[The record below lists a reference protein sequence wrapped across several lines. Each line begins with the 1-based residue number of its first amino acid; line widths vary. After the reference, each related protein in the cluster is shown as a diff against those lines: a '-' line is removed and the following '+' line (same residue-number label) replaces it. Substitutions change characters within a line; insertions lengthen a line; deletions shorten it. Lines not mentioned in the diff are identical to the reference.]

1 LNRVG
6 CDAMKKLIGSS
17 FPWMGSMKNSHAMNT
32 EEFELRTTADRV
44 KRWRLSKAVLL
55 ATILLGFS
63 APIVGQAVNAT
74 LLGTVTDSSGAAVAN
89 VKVTINET
97 NTGISRTS
105 QTNESG
111 NYVFPDLPP
120 GTYTVTAEQPGFK
133 RESRAGIDVI
143 VNSTERVDL
152 VLEPGSTSETI
163 TVEAEIPI
171 LQTERA
177 DTGRK
182 LETVLTE
189 NVPLGTNRNFQNL
202 LNIVPGTTRAT
213 FQHSQFFN
221 ASSSLQTEVNGQLRE
236 GNNYQI
242 EGIDD
247 NERTGL
253 LQILIPP
260 LEAIQTVDVSTSNYD
275 AELGRASGAV
285 VNVILKSGSNNY
297 HGAAYEFV
305 RNNYFNARNYFDQ
318 SVGHLA
324 YNYFG
329 GNIGGPIKKNKLFFF
344 ADYLK
349 VYDHEANP
357 NTISIPTMGLRSGDL
372 STSTTTIYN
381 PFSGDTADCL
391 PGGIAKLCGT
401 GRTQFVAT
409 SAPGMSTV
417 QGPNGITDQRD
428 AFNPACKAGSCP
440 NIIPS
445 ALIDPISAKLMGFW
459 PTIPITAPNTNNYFA
474 TLPFHKDT
482 DFVDAKVDANIT
494 DKDRLSA
501 RFSYQRPSVFQAPIF
516 GLAGGPAQ
524 GNFEGSGL
532 QNTYS
537 IGLNYN
543 RFFSNTLVAEFRVGA
558 GWYHNE
564 AHNSD
569 FGTTT
574 SQTLGIPGVNLDQ
587 ITSGIVGITINGGT
601 FSNPL
606 IGFSASLPWI
616 RSETNIDFANTWTK
630 ILGNHTVKFGADFR
644 RIRDALLQEQ
654 TFSPRG
660 LYTFNDG
667 QTALKTVNPVTG
679 ASTTSSTSFT
689 NDFASF
695 LLDVP
700 GQAGRDLATF
710 FPNYR
715 ASQFFAFAQDKWL
728 VSPKLS
734 ADIGVRWEF
743 YPPATP
749 AAKGGFSNYNP
760 TNNTLVVSGIGGNPD
775 DMGIATHYKY
785 FAPRVG
791 LAYRLKESTVFRAGF
806 GISYTPFP
814 DNSYAYNFPVR
825 ANNSFS
831 PAVGTFDPAV
841 LPSGQTATFA
851 RGFPGLIPPSIPSTG
866 IITNPT
872 VGSAYFVVNQNFKN
886 PYVES
891 WNAAIQQS
899 LPWRFVLDLAYVGS
913 HSVDTVVNYNLNAAT
928 VVGLGNAGQPEFNSF
943 MRTASTNLL
952 FAGYSSSYHA
962 LQVKFD
968 RRFSGGF
975 ATTTAYTFGK
985 GMGFQTGD
993 DGGLS
998 FYINQRRD
1006 YARNDFDR
1014 TQTFVQSIVYDL
1026 PFGKGKRLVSSGVGA
1041 AVLSGWR
1048 VSSFLTLMT
1057 GLPLYFTD
1065 SGTSLQAPG
1074 NTQTPNLVAP
1084 VQILHGVGLGSPWFS
1099 TSSFAPAA
1107 TATFGSVG
1115 RNYLSGPGFFNLD
1128 AALSKSIR
1136 FTERYNLD
1144 LRLEAFGAT
1153 NTPQFFFASNGGGA
1167 AGLTRNSSSF
1177 GHVTSA
1183 SGGRQLQ
1190 LGAKLNF

>member
-1 LNRVG
+1 MTL
-6 CDAMKKLIGSS
+6 ALLEKH
-17 FPWMGSMKNSHAMNT
+17 F
-32 EEFELRTTADRV
+32 RTMRRGMTAWV
-44 KRWRLSKAVLL
+44 SLL
-55 ATILLGFS
+55 ALGILLV
-63 APIVGQAVNAT
+63 AARPAMGQAVNAT
-74 LLGTVTDSSGAAVAN
+74 LLGTVTDSSGAAVASA
-89 VKVTINET
+89 KVTITET

-105 QTNESG
+105 QTNDSG

-120 GTYTVTAEQPGFK
+120 GTYTVTAEQTGFK
-133 RESRAGIDVI
+133 RASRASIDVI
-143 VNSTERVDL
+143 VNTTQRVDL
-152 VLEPGSTSETI
+152 DLQPGDVSQTV
-163 TVEAEIPI
+163 TVEAETPI

-182 LETVLTE
+182 LETVLTQ
-189 NVPLGTNRNFQNL
+189 NLPLGTNRNFQNL

-221 ASSSLQTEVNGQLRE
+221 ASSSLQTEVNGQLRQ

-253 LQILIPP
+253 LQILVPP
-260 LEAIQTVDVSTSNYD
+260 LESIQTVDVSTSNYD

-285 VNVILKSGSNNY
+285 VNVILKSGTNNF

-305 RNNYFNARNYFDQ
+305 RNSYFNARNFFDP

-349 VYDHEANP
+349 VYDHEANT
-357 NTISIPTMGLRSGDL
+357 NQVTIPTMAFRSGDL
-372 STSTTTIYN
+372 SSVKTLATCQKNPTDCNIYN
-381 PFSGDTADCL
+381 PFSGSAN
-391 PGGIAKLCGT
+391 GT
-401 GRTQFVAT
+401 GRQQFVAT
-409 SAPGMSTV
+409 SAPGQATV
-417 QGPNGITDQRD
+417 PGPNGAVD
-428 AFNPACKAGSCP
+428 AFNPACTNAAGCP
-440 NIIPS
+440 NVIPS
-445 ALIDPISAKLMGFW
+445 ALINSISAKLMAFLPP
-459 PTIPITAPNTNNYFA
+459 PTAAGNTNNYFA
-474 TLPFHKDT
+474 LLPFHKDT
-482 DFVDAKVDANIT
+482 DFVDAKVDANLT

-501 RFSYQRPSVFQAPIF
+501 RFSYQRPSVLQAPIF
-516 GLAGGPAQ
+516 GIAGGPAQ
-524 GNFEGSGL
+524 GNFEGTGI

-537 IGLNYN
+537 TGLNYN
-543 RFFSNTLVAEFRVGA
+543 RFFSSTLVAEFRVGVA
-558 GWYHNE
+558 WYHNE
-564 AHNSD
+564 AHNAD
-569 FGTTT
+569 FGTNT
-574 SQTLGIPGVNLDQ
+574 SESLGIPGVNLDKT
-587 ITSGIVGITINGGT
+587 ITSGIVGITINGG

-606 IGFSASLPWI
+606 IGFSASLPWV

-630 ILGNHTVKFGADFR
+630 ILGNHTVKFGVDLR
-644 RIRDALLQEQ
+644 RVRDALLQEQ

-667 QTALKTVNPVTG
+667 QTALNTGSGATV
-679 ASTTSSTSFT
+679 TSFG
-689 NDFASF
+689 NNFASF

-715 ASQFFAFAQDKWL
+715 ATQFFAFVQDKWL
-728 VSPKLS
+728 VTPKLS
-734 ADIGVRWEF
+734 ADFGVRWEF

-749 AAKGGFSNYNP
+749 AATGGFSNYNP
-760 TNNTLVVSGIGGNPD
+760 TNNTLVVSGIGGNPND
-775 DMGIATHYKY
+775 LGIATHYKY
-785 FAPRVG
+785 FAPRLG
-791 LAYRLKESTVFRAGF
+791 LAYRLTESTVLRAGF

-825 ANNSFS
+825 ANNQFD
-831 PAVGTFDPAV
+831 PAVTTFGPAV
-841 LPSGQTATFA
+841 LPSGQPATFA
-851 RGFPGLIPPSIPSTG
+851 NGFPALIQPTIPSNG

-872 VGSAYFVVNQNFKN
+872 VASAYFVVNQSFKN

-891 WNAAIQQS
+891 WNAVIQHS

-928 VVGLGNAGQPEFNSF
+928 VVGQGKNGQPEFPTF
-943 MRTASTNLL
+943 GRTANTNLL
-952 FAGYSSSYHA
+952 FAGYSSSYNA

-968 RRFSGGF
+968 RKFSGGLT
-975 ATTTAYTFGK
+975 ATTAYTFGK
-985 GMGFQTGD
+985 GMGFQQGD
-993 DGGLS
+993 DGGLT
-998 FYINQRRD
+998 FYINQRRN

-1026 PFGKGKRLVSSGVGA
+1026 PFGRGKRLVSSGVGA
-1041 AVLSGWR
+1041 AILGGWR
-1048 VSSFLTLMT
+1048 ISSFMT
-1057 GLPLYFTD
+1057 IMSGLPLFFTD

-1084 VQILHGVGLGSPWFS
+1084 VQILHGVGTKSPWFT
-1099 TSSFAPAA
+1099 TSSFAPPVG
-1107 TATFGSVG
+1107 ATFGNVG

-1177 GHVTSA
+1177 GQITSA
-1183 SGGRQLQ
+1183 TGGRTLQ
-1190 LGAKLNF
+1190 LGAKFNF

>member
-1 LNRVG
+1 
-6 CDAMKKLIGSS
+6 MKKLSGSS
-17 FPWMGSMKNSHAMNT
+17 FSWMDSRD
-32 EEFELRTTADRV
+32 RTYVTNAEQFTVPAISGLIRL
-44 KRWRLSKAVLL
+44 WRFSIVVILGALL
-55 ATILLGFS
+55 FGLS
-63 APIVGQAVNAT
+63 APVMGQAVNAT

-89 VKVTINET
+89 VKVTITET
-97 NTGISRTS
+97 NTGISRVS
-105 QTNESG
+105 QTNDSG

-120 GTYTVTAEQPGFK
+120 GTYSVIAEQPGFK

-143 VNSTERVDL
+143 VNTTGRIDL
-152 VLEPGSTSETI
+152 VLQPGNASETV
-163 TVEAEIPI
+163 TVVAETPI

-189 NVPLGTNRNFQNL
+189 NIPLGTNRNFQNL

-253 LQILIPP
+253 LQILVPP

-285 VNVILKSGSNNY
+285 INVILKSGTNSF

-305 RNNYFNARNYFDQ
+305 RNSYFNARNYFDP

-324 YNYFG
+324 YNYLG
-329 GNIGGPIKKNKLFFF
+329 GNVGGPIKKNKLFFF
-344 ADYLK
+344 ADFLK
-349 VYDHEANP
+349 VFDHEANT
-357 NTISIPTMGLRSGDL
+357 NLVTIPTMALRSGDL
-372 STSTTTIYN
+372 SASTTPIYN
-381 PFSGDTADCL
+381 PFTGNPD
-391 PGGIAKLCGT
+391 GT
-401 GRTQFVAT
+401 GRQQFVAS
-409 SAPGMSTV
+409 SAPGTATV
-417 QGPNGITDQRD
+417 QGRNGMVD
-428 AFNPACKAGSCP
+428 AFNPACTNAAGCP
-440 NIIPS
+440 NIIPL
-445 ALIDPISAKLMGFW
+445 ALIDPISAKLLAFLPP
-459 PTIPITAPNTNNYFA
+459 PTAAGNTNNYFA
-474 TLPFHKDT
+474 LLAFHKDT

-501 RFSYQRPSVFQAPIF
+501 RFSYQRPSVLQAPIF
-516 GLAGGPAQ
+516 GIAGGPAQ

-537 IGLNYN
+537 TGLNYN
-543 RFFSNTLVAEFRVGA
+543 RFFSNTLVAEFRVGVA
-558 GWYHNE
+558 WYHNE
-564 AHNSD
+564 AHNTD
-569 FGTTT
+569 FGTNT
-574 SQTLGIPGVNLDQ
+574 SETLGIPGVNLDKT
-587 ITSGIVGITINGGT
+587 ITSGIVGITINGG

-606 IGFSASLPWI
+606 VGFSASLPWV

-630 ILGNHTVKFGADFR
+630 ILGNHTVKFGVDLR
-644 RIRDALLQEQ
+644 RVRDALLQEQ

-667 QTALKTVNPVTG
+667 QTALNTG
-679 ASTTSSTSFT
+679 AGASKTSFT

-715 ASQFFAFAQDKWL
+715 ATQFFAFVQDKWL
-728 VSPKLS
+728 VTPKLS

-743 YPPATP
+743 YPAATP
-749 AAKGGFSNYNP
+749 AATGGFSNYDP
-760 TNNTLVVSGIGGNPD
+760 TNNTLLVSGIGGIPND
-775 DMGIATHYKY
+775 LGIATHYKY
-785 FAPRVG
+785 FAPRLG

-825 ANNSFS
+825 ANNAFN
-831 PAVGTFDPAV
+831 PAVASFGPAV
-841 LPSGQTATFA
+841 LPNGQTATFEN
-851 RGFPGLIPPSIPSTG
+851 GFPAPILPVVPSNG
-866 IITNPT
+866 IITNPA
-872 VGSAYFVVNQNFKN
+872 VAVNYFVVNQNFKN

-891 WNAAIQQS
+891 WNAAIQHS
-899 LPWRFVLDLAYVGS
+899 LPWRFVLDLAYVGN

-928 VVGLGNAGQPEFNSF
+928 VVGLGNKGLPEFNSF
-943 MRTASTNLL
+943 GRTASTNLL
-952 FAGYSSSYHA
+952 FAGYSSSYNA

-968 RRFSGGF
+968 RRFTGGL

-985 GMGFQTGD
+985 GMGFQTDD

-1026 PFGKGKRLVSSGVGA
+1026 PFGNGRRWVSSGVGA
-1041 AVLSGWR
+1041 AILGGWR
-1048 VSSFLTLMT
+1048 VSSFLTIMS
-1057 GLPLYFTD
+1057 GLPLYFTAN
-1065 SGTSLQAPG
+1065 STSLLAPG

-1084 VQILHGVGLGSPWFS
+1084 VQILHGIGTTSPWFT
-1099 TSSFAPAA
+1099 TSSFAAPAA
-1107 TATFGSVG
+1107 DTFGNVG

-1144 LRLEAFGAT
+1144 LRLEAFGVT
-1153 NTPQFFFASNGGGA
+1153 NTPQFFFASNGGTA
-1167 AGLTRNSSSF
+1167 AGITLGSSSF
-1177 GHVTSA
+1177 GDITSA
-1183 SGGRQLQ
+1183 TGGRTLQ
-1190 LGAKLNF
+1190 LGAKFNF

>member
-1 LNRVG
+1 MSLAQSENLVR
-6 CDAMKKLIGSS
+6 A
-17 FPWMGSMKNSHAMNT
+17 T
-32 EEFELRTTADRV
+32 
-44 KRWRLSKAVLL
+44 KRGFTMWICLLLLGVLL
-55 ATILLGFS
+55 CS
-63 APIVGQAVNAT
+63 ARPSMGQAVNAT
-74 LLGTVTDSSGAAVAN
+74 LLGTVTDSSGAAVGSA
-89 VKVTINET
+89 KLTLTET
-97 NTGISRTS
+97 NTGISRSS
-105 QTNESG
+105 QTNDSG

-120 GTYTVTAEQPGFK
+120 GKYTVVAEQPGFK
-133 RESRAGIDVI
+133 RESRASIEVV
-143 VNSTERVDL
+143 VNTTQRVDL
-152 VLEPGSTSETI
+152 VLQPGDVSETV
-163 TVEAEIPI
+163 TVEAETPI

-182 LETVLTE
+182 LDTVLTQ
-189 NVPLGTNRNFQNL
+189 NLPLGTNRNFQNL

-221 ASSSLQTEVNGQLRE
+221 ASSSLQTEVNGQLRQ

-253 LQILIPP
+253 LQILVPP

-285 VNVILKSGSNNY
+285 VNVILKSGTNNF

-305 RNNYFNARNYFDQ
+305 RNNYFNARNFFDS

-349 VYDHEANP
+349 VFDHEANT
-357 NTISIPTMGLRSGDL
+357 NRVTIPTMAFRSGDL
-372 STSTTTIYN
+372 SSSTTAIYN
-381 PFSGDTADCL
+381 PFTGNPD
-391 PGGIAKLCGT
+391 GT
-401 GRTQFVAT
+401 GRQQFVAR
-409 SAPGMSTV
+409 SAAGQATV
-417 QGPNGITDQRD
+417 QGPSGMVD
-428 AFNPACKAGSCP
+428 AFNPACTNAAGCP

-445 ALIDPISAKLMGFW
+445 ALIDPISAKLMAFL
-459 PTIPITAPNTNNYFA
+459 PPPNSAGTTNNYFA
-474 TLPFHKDT
+474 LLPFHKDT
-482 DFVDAKVDANIT
+482 DFVDAKVDANLT
-494 DKDRLSA
+494 EKDRLSA
-501 RFSYQRPSVFQAPIF
+501 RLSYQRPSVLQAPIF
-516 GLAGGPAQ
+516 GIAGGPAQ
-524 GNFEGSGL
+524 GNFEGNGL

-537 IGLNYN
+537 TGLNYN
-543 RFFSNTLVAEFRVGA
+543 RFFSNTLVAEFRVGVA
-558 GWYHNE
+558 WYHNE
-564 AHNSD
+564 AHNTD
-569 FGTTT
+569 YGTNT
-574 SQTLGIPGVNLDQ
+574 STTLGIPGVNLDKT
-587 ITSGIVGITINGGT
+587 ITSGIVGITINGG

-606 IGFSASLPWI
+606 IGFSASLPWV

-630 ILGNHTVKFGADFR
+630 ILGNHTIKFGVDLR

-667 QTALKTVNPVTG
+667 QTALNTG
-679 ASTTSSTSFT
+679 AGASKTSFT
-689 NDFASF
+689 NNFASF

-715 ASQFFAFAQDKWL
+715 ATQFFAFVQDKWL
-728 VSPKLS
+728 VTPKLS
-734 ADIGVRWEF
+734 ADIGLRWEF

-760 TNNTLVVSGIGGNPD
+760 TNNTLVVSGIGGNPND
-775 DMGIATHYKY
+775 LGITTHYKY
-785 FAPRVG
+785 FAPRLG
-791 LAYRLKESTVFRAGF
+791 LAYRLKETTVFRAGF
-806 GISYTPFP
+806 GISYLPFP

-825 ANNSFS
+825 ANNE
-831 PAVGTFDPAV
+831 FDPTVTTYGPAV
-841 LPSGQTATFA
+841 LPSGQPATFEN
-851 RGFPGLIPPSIPSTG
+851 GFPSLILPVVPSNG

-872 VGSAYFVVNQNFKN
+872 VASAYFVVNQNFKN

-891 WNAAIQQS
+891 WNLAIQQS
-899 LPWRFVLDLAYVGS
+899 LPWHFVLDVAYVGS

-928 VVGLGNAGQPEFNSF
+928 VVGQGKNGQPEFATF
-943 MRTASTNLL
+943 GRTANTNLL

-968 RRFSGGF
+968 RRFSGGLS
-975 ATTTAYTFGK
+975 TTTAYTFGK

-1014 TQTFVQSIVYDL
+1014 THTFVQSFVYDL

-1041 AVLSGWR
+1041 AIVGGWR
-1048 VSSFLTLMT
+1048 VSSFLTLMS
-1057 GLPLYFTD
+1057 GLPLYFTA
-1065 SGTSLQAPG
+1065 SSASLLAPN
-1074 NTQTPNLVAP
+1074 NTQTPDLVAP
-1084 VQILHGVGLGSPWFS
+1084 VKILHGVGPSSPWFS
-1099 TSSFAPAA
+1099 TSSFAAPAA
-1107 TATFGSVG
+1107 STFGNVG

-1128 AALSKSIR
+1128 ASLSKAIQ

-1144 LRLEAFGAT
+1144 LRLEAFGVT
-1153 NTPQFFFASNGGGA
+1153 NTPQFFFASNGGSA
-1167 AGLTRNSSSF
+1167 SGLTLGSSSF
-1177 GHVTSA
+1177 GQITNA
-1183 SGGRQLQ
+1183 SGGRTLQ
-1190 LGAKLNF
+1190 LGLKFNF